1 MHYLLAFIS
10 IYWDFLEGQAV
21 AMLKMKMC
29 RGFSNTEAYSGN
41 FLCIVKMLLKNAFTD
56 LT

>member
-1 MHYLLAFIS
+1 MHYFLTFIS
-10 IYWDFLEGQAV
+10 IYWDFLEGKAV

-41 FLCIVKMLLKNAFTD
+41 FLCIVKKLLKNAFAD
-56 LT
+56 LP